1 MMLNLTGNAFIPVIS
16 DAVKENDKIKESK
29 LLNEFIRFIYTFSL
43 PAIFGGYAISSTLI
57 IELFGIKL
65 ITAAGLLRIM
75 IWSILPVGIS
85 SALISYLMVKNARKY
100 LVKSASFASLG
111 GFIFAF
117 FFIKYYGLKGA
128 AYSLI
133 FIELLM
139 AGSLLY
145 FTHKTVKIKFD
156 TINFIKVLLSSLI
169 MGFIVI
175 ESRQKLILSIIIGMF
190 VYAMLSLILK
200 TIGKKD
206 IMEIKK
212 LLTVKK
218 AR

>member
-1 MMLNLTGNAFIPVIS
+1 
-16 DAVKENDKIKESK
+16 
-29 LLNEFIRFIYTFSL
+29 
-43 PAIFGGYAISSTLI
+43 
-57 IELFGIKL
+57 
-65 ITAAGLLRIM
+65 
-75 IWSILPVGIS
+75 
-85 SALISYLMVKNARKY
+85 
-100 LVKSASFASLG
+100 
-111 GFIFAF
+111 
-117 FFIKYYGLKGA
+117 
-128 AYSLI
+128 
-133 FIELLM
+133 M

-206 IMEIKK
+206 IMEIKE

-218 AR
+218 TR

>member
-16 DAVKENDKIKESK
+16 DAAKENDEIKESN
-29 LLNEFIRFIYTFSL
+29 LLSEFIRFIYTFSL
-43 PAIFGGYAISSTLI
+43 PAIFGGYAISSVLI

-65 ITAAGLLRIM
+65 MPAAGLLRIM
-75 IWSILPVGIS
+75 VWSILPVGIS
-85 SALISYLMVKNARKY
+85 SALISYLMVKNAKKY
-100 LVKSASFASLG
+100 LVRSASFASLG

-117 FFIKYYGLKGA
+117 FFIKYYGLTGA

-139 AGSLLY
+139 SGSLLY
-145 FTHKTVKIKFD
+145 FTHKIVKIKFNM
-156 TINFIKVLLSSLI
+156 INFIKVLLSSLI
-169 MGFIVI
+169 MSFIVI
-175 ESRQKLILSIIIGMF
+175 ELDQKLILSLIIGAF
-190 VYAMLSLILK
+190 VYTILSLILK

-212 LLTVKK
+212 LLN
-218 AR
+218 

>member
-1 MMLNLTGNAFIPVIS
+1 M
-16 DAVKENDKIKESK
+16 
-29 LLNEFIRFIYTFSL
+29 
-43 PAIFGGYAISSTLI
+43 
-57 IELFGIKL
+57 
-65 ITAAGLLRIM
+65 
-75 IWSILPVGIS
+75 
-85 SALISYLMVKNARKY
+85 
-100 LVKSASFASLG
+100 KSASFASLG

-139 AGSLLY
+139 SGSLLY
-145 FTHKTVKIKFD
+145 FTYKIIKIKFN
-156 TINFIKVLLSSLI
+156 TVNFIKVLLSSLI

-175 ESRQKLILSIIIGMF
+175 ELRQKLILSIIIGMI
-190 VYAMLSLILK
+190 VYAILSLILK

-206 IMEIKK
+206 IMEIKE

-218 AR
+218 VL